1 MIAELSHFALIIAF
15 VMALLQAVVPL
26 YGYVTNKN
34 LYLETAPSLVI
45 AQSFFLTLSFLG
57 MIYLFVS
64 NDFSVLYVAQ
74 NSHRDLPLIY
84 RMCAVWGAHEGS
96 LLLWALLLSFWSVA
110 LSFFSKTLDQ
120 RFISLMLSILGWI
133 TVGFLLFLLF
143 TSNPFARLLPDIP
156 EQGYDLNPLLQDPG
170 FVGHPPML
178 YMGYVGF
185 AIPFVF
191 AHALLITKQINKDAI
206 KWLRPWV
213 LVAWSFLT
221 LGITLGSWWAYREL
235 GWGGFWFWDP
245 VENASFLPWL
255 MGTALVHSL
264 MVSQKKDQFLHW
276 TLLLAIIAFALSL
289 LGTFLVRSGVL
300 TSVHAFAS
308 DPARGIAILI
318 FLGFVIGSSFI
329 IYATRASS
337 LPVTP
342 LFHICSR
349 EFFLLINNLILM
361 VAMLTVLLGTLYP
374 LIIDVLELGKLSVG
388 SPYFNLVMIPLTFLT
403 LFLMAIGIHV
413 RWKQDTW
420 SDVFKKITVAAIVT
434 LLGTVALFFI
444 AKKINFILGVVLSI
458 WVIAST
464 VSLLIRKLKSSN
476 KNIIQRYFLG
486 MMIAHIG
493 LAVFVIGVTV
503 LSTFQT
509 ERDVRMQI
517 GDSIKLSNYEFNFI
531 AMAQKSG
538 ANYQSTEATF
548 VVKKNGKTIT
558 TLYPEKR
565 FYPARKMMMT
575 DAAIKMGV
583 FRDIYIALGE
593 PLNKNAWSVR
603 LYIKPFV
610 RWIWFGGFFMVIGA
624 LISAMQLSILS
635 SQKT

>member
-1 MIAELSHFALIIAF
+1 MIAELSHLALILAF

-26 YGYVTNKN
+26 YGYFSNKN

-45 AQSFFLTLSFLG
+45 SQSFFLTLSFLG
-57 MIYLFVS
+57 MVYLFVS
-64 NDFSVLYVAQ
+64 NDFSVLYIAN
-74 NSHRDLPLIY
+74 NSHSDLPLIY

-96 LLLWALLLSFWSVA
+96 LLLWVLLLSFWSVA
-110 LSFFSKTLDQ
+110 VSRFNKRLDPK
-120 RFISLMLSILGWI
+120 FTSLMLSILGWV

-143 TSNPFARLLPDIP
+143 TSNPFKRLLPDVP
-156 EQGYDLNPLLQDPG
+156 LQGYDLNPLLQDPG

-185 AIPFVF
+185 AIPFAF
-191 AHALLITKQINKDAI
+191 ALALLISGDIKKDAI
-206 KWLRPWV
+206 KWLRPWA
-213 LVAWSFLT
+213 LIAWSFLT

-255 MGTALVHSL
+255 VGTALIHSL
-264 MVSQKKDQFLHW
+264 LVSQKQNHFLHW

-289 LGTFLVRSGVL
+289 LGTFLVRSGVI

-308 DPARGIAILI
+308 DPTRGVAMLI
-318 FLGFVIGSSFI
+318 FLGFVIGSSFL
-329 IYATRASS
+329 IYALRATK
-337 LPVTP
+337 LPATP
-342 LFHICSR
+342 QFNFCSR
-349 EFFLLINNLILM
+349 ELFLFVNNLILV
-361 VAMLTVLLGTLYP
+361 VAMFTVLLGTLYP

-388 SPYFNLVMIPLTFLT
+388 PPYFNAIMIPLTFLT

-413 RWKQDTW
+413 RWQQDNW
-420 SDVFKKITVAAIVT
+420 CDVIKKLTIIFIITLVAALILFFISKKITFVF
-434 LLGTVALFFI
+434 GI
-444 AKKINFILGVVLSI
+444 ALSI
-458 WVIAST
+458 WVISST
-464 VSLLIRKLKSSN
+464 ILLLIKKLKSSN
-476 KNIIQRYFLG
+476 KNILQQHFLG
-486 MMIAHIG
+486 MLIAHIG
-493 LAVFVIGVTV
+493 LAVFVIGVTA

-509 ERDVRMQI
+509 ERDVRMKI
-517 GDSIKLSNYEFNFI
+517 GETVKLSSYEFSF
-531 AMAQKSG
+531 AALKAKPG

-548 VVKKNGKTIT
+548 IVKKQDKTIA

-575 DAAIKMGV
+575 DAAIKIGL

-593 PLNKNAWSVR
+593 PLDKNSWSVR
-603 LYIKPFV
+603 LYLKPFV

-624 LISAMQLSILS
+624 LISAMQLIKRRAS
-635 SQKT
+635 